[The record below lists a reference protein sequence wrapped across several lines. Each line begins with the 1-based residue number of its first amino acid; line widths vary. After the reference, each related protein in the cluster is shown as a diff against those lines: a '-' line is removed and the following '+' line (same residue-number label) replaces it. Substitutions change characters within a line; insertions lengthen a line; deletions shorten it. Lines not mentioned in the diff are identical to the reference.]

1 MPPAT
6 FLRVFLYY
14 LIEMS
19 SADERELAR
28 RVLQGDRQAYGELM
42 RHHQQAVFNV
52 AYRLCGDAHEAEDAA
67 QETFIRAYRFF
78 EKYDLDRPLGPWLK
92 RIAAN
97 VCLNRLEARRPASA
111 LDDETAA
118 TSADSTPEPEAQV
131 IARQHDARLRAELAR
146 LPPRYRAVI
155 ELRHFQD
162 LSYQEMARELKR
174 PLSDVKSDLFRARRL
189 LADRL
194 KDLV

>member
-1 MPPAT
+1 
-6 FLRVFLYY
+6 
-14 LIEMS
+14 MS

-28 RVLQGDRQAYGELM
+28 RVRQGDREAYGELM

-52 AYRLCGDAHEAEDAA
+52 AYRLIGDAREAEDAA

-78 EKYDLDRPLGPWLK
+78 ERYDLDRPLGPWLK
-92 RIAAN
+92 RIAVN
-97 VCLNRLEARRPASA
+97 VSLNRLEARKPDSV
-111 LDDETAA
+111 LDDETSSR
-118 TSADSTPEPEAQV
+118 SAGSAPDPEAQV
-131 IARQHDARLRAELAR
+131 IARQQDARLRAELAR

-162 LSYQEMARELKR
+162 LSYQEMARELNR
-174 PLSDVKSDLFRARRL
+174 PVSDIKSDLFRARRL

-194 KDLV
+194 KDLA